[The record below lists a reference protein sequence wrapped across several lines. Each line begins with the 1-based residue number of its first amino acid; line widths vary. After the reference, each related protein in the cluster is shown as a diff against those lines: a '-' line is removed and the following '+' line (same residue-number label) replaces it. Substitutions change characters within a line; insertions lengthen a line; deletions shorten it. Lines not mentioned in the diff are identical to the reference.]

1 MSIRPATVAGALLAA
16 SATLTIVPTTISAAA
31 AAPASTTS
39 VEKGVVIE
47 CSGRVGGQPVYVSLY
62 ENSRYVNVVQ
72 VNVGDDGASR
82 QARDIVRAG
91 RVRAAVRI
99 GDTTARVTGAVRVT
113 GRPTRV
119 HEVQDD
125 AGQHIVSD
133 GTHRALSTRLRLS
146 FGGDVTRL
154 TCDNAFRYRLR
165 VTKTDV
171 V

>member
-16 SATLTIVPTTISAAA
+16 SASLTLLPTTATAA
-31 AAPASTTS
+31 ASTTS

-47 CSGRVGGQPVYVSLY
+47 CSGQVGGRSVYVSLY

-82 QARDIVRAG
+82 EVHDIVRAG

-99 GDTTARVTGAVRVT
+99 GDSTARVTGVVRLT

-119 HEVQDD
+119 HDEQDD

-133 GTHRALSTRLRLS
+133 GTHRALATRLRLS
-146 FGGDVTRL
+146 LNGDKARL

-165 VTKTDV
+165 VTRTDV

>member
-16 SATLTIVPTTISAAA
+16 SATLTIVPTAATAAA
-31 AAPASTTS
+31 TTTS

-82 QARDIVRAG
+82 EARDIVRAG
-91 RVRAAVRI
+91 RVRTAVRI
-99 GDTTARVTGAVRVT
+99 GDATARVTGVVRVT

-119 HEVQDD
+119 HDEQDD

-146 FGGDVTRL
+146 FGGQRARL